1 MLTSFWLLPLAW
13 ALASPAPT
21 PPVTTLSGHL
31 DHAPAGDTVRVW
43 QNTQVLK
50 VPLSARG
57 DFKFEFKG
65 MTQNLPVTFTYADQR
80 TELYL
85 MPGNQLVMRLD
96 FLEFDKSLVF
106 SGSGSEVNNYLA
118 QAHYKYKYGPE
129 GDFPR
134 PENHLDTTPAAI
146 RRLSDSFRQ
155 SRLAFLASYA
165 QAHPLPADF
174 VRDEHLTIDVDW
186 ATTLLMYAY
195 KHQPTTPDQAL
206 HESFYGFL
214 REVPLLEASRHLGRS
229 IIDNSLVANLVMGYQ
244 FRLAPAAHLSTDPA
258 EGPRLYQ
265 TATAELG
272 NTRARDWVLEALL
285 FSNTRSN
292 LPGAQAFY
300 ATFRQHNR
308 DSTLARQFRQTLTQK
323 HQYLEVGQPAPT
335 FTLLD
340 NTGKSVSL
348 SDFRGK
354 VVYLD
359 FWGSWCHPC
368 MEEMTEFAPALK
380 KQFEGRDVVFLYIAV
395 GDPEAKWQ
403 KTLVDKQFTSPN
415 SVHLRQPDK
424 TQSRVDADYQV
435 NGYPSYY
442 LIGRD
447 GRMVQAYAPRPSDG
461 AKTVAAIEAA
471 LAR

>member
-1 MLTSFWLLPLAW
+1 MLCLLWLPLLAA
-13 ALASPAPT
+13 ALAGPAPA
-21 PPVTTLSGHL
+21 PLVTTLRGHF
-31 DHAPAGDTVRVW
+31 DHAPAGDTVRVM
-43 QNTQVLK
+43 QNEKRLK
-50 VPLSARG
+50 MPLSASG
-57 DFKFEFKG
+57 DFQFEFKDLA
-65 MTQNLPVTFTYADQR
+65 QNLPVTLSYAGQL

-96 FLEFDKSLVF
+96 FPDFDKSLTY
-106 SGSGSEVNNYLA
+106 SGPGSAVNNYLA
-118 QAHYKYKYGPE
+118 QARYKYKYGSE
-129 GDFPR
+129 GDLPR
-134 PENHLDTTPAAI
+134 PENHLDATPADI
-146 RRLSDSFRQ
+146 RCLSDAFRQ
-155 SRLAFLASYA
+155 SRLAFLTSYA

-174 VRDEHLTIDVDW
+174 QRDERLTIDVDW
-186 ATTLLMYAY
+186 ATALLLYAY
-195 KHQPTTPDQAL
+195 KHQPTTPNQPL
-206 HESFYGFL
+206 PESFYSFL
-214 REVPLLEASRHLGRS
+214 REVPLPEVNRHLGRS

-244 FRLAPAAHLSTDPA
+244 FRLAPAGYLSADPA

-272 NTRARDWVLEALL
+272 DTRARDWVMEVLL
-285 FSNTRSN
+285 FNNTRN
-292 LPGAQAFY
+292 NVPGAQAFY
-300 ATFRQHNR
+300 TTFRQHNG

-323 HQYLEVGQPAPT
+323 HQHLEVGQPAPT

-348 SDFRGK
+348 ADFRGK

-359 FWGSWCHPC
+359 FWGTWCHPC
-368 MEEMTEFAPALK
+368 MEEMTEFAPGLRQ
-380 KQFEGRDVVFLYIAV
+380 QFAGRDVVFLYIAV
-395 GDPEAKWQ
+395 GDPEARWQ

-424 TQSRVDADYQV
+424 NQSRVAEDYQV

-447 GRMVQAYAPRPSDG
+447 GRMVKAYAPRPSDG

-471 LAR
+471 LQR

>member
-1 MLTSFWLLPLAW
+1 MLHALWLPLLAA
-13 ALASPAPT
+13 ALAGPAPT
-21 PPVTTLSGHL
+21 PPVTTLRGHF
-31 DHAPAGDTVRVW
+31 DHAPAGDTVRVR
-43 QNTQVLK
+43 QNEQELK
-50 VPLSARG
+50 MPLSASG
-57 DFKFEFKG
+57 DFQFEFKG
-65 MTQNLPVTFTYADQR
+65 LTQNLPVTFSYADQR

-85 MPGNQLVMRLD
+85 MPGNQLTMRLD
-96 FLEFDKSLVF
+96 FSDFDKSLVF

-118 QAHYKYKYGPE
+118 QAHYTYKYGPE
-129 GDFPR
+129 GKLPR
-134 PENHLDTTPAAI
+134 PEDHLDVTPADI
-146 RRLSDSFRQ
+146 RRLSDAFRQ

-174 VRDEHLTIDVDW
+174 QRDERLTIDVDW
-186 ATTLLMYAY
+186 ATTLLLYAY
-195 KHQPTTPDQAL
+195 KHQPTAPDQAL
-206 HESFYGFL
+206 PESFYGFL
-214 REVPLLEASRHLGRS
+214 REVPLPEASRHFGRS

-244 FRLAPAAHLSTDPA
+244 FRLAPAGHLSTDPA

-272 NTRARDWVLEALL
+272 NTKARDWVMEALL

-292 LPGAQAFY
+292 VPGARAFY

-308 DSTLARQFRQTLTQK
+308 DSALARQFRQTLTQR
-323 HQYLEVGQPAPT
+323 HQHLEVGQPAPT

-340 NTGKSVSL
+340 NAGQSVAL

-359 FWGSWCHPC
+359 FWGTWCHPC

-380 KQFEGRDVVFLYIAV
+380 KQFEGCDVVFLCIAV

-403 KTLVDKQFTSPN
+403 KTLLDKQLTSPN
-415 SVHLRQPDK
+415 SVHLRQSDK
-424 TQSRVDADYQV
+424 GQADVAADYQV

-461 AKTVAAIEAA
+461 AETVAAIEAA
-471 LAR
+471 LKR